1 MSEQVTNIPAAST
14 VKANLAMN
22 NDNQSRNTEGLDK
35 REVDQTPAPRV
46 KSADDFWDKMG
57 GDNAFHEASGHQ
69 YDPDRDD
76 NINKQNVEGSPQRRR
91 ATDVNPNMGNA
102 QVTQEYVNHH
112 ASELAG
118 ALQQI
123 EQMYQQN
130 ELSPEQYQA
139 AMQKAGEF
147 YTDLRALDVAAKTNE
162 FNIKQSQQQFH
173 DDLGELLPEWQ
184 KPSNRDHIR
193 ARLTNFVGK
202 YGISPEELKHAQL
215 SPKACAFLAKV
226 EKQLRPASKQL
237 TQLSQA
243 RKAEQNINSRQQQQ
257 NQLVN
262 HGNGIESMQ
271 NKVDK
276 ISDLLAKN
284 SRI

>member
-57 GDNAFHEASGHQ
+57 GDNAFHEASDHQ
-69 YDPDRDD
+69 YDLDR
-76 NINKQNVEGSPQRRR
+76 EGSQQQSQATQQKRR
-91 ATDVNPNMGNA
+91 ASDFNPHMN
-102 QVTQEYVNHH
+102 QPPTREYVNQQ
-112 ASELAG
+112 ANELESAIG
-118 ALQQI
+118 QI
-123 EQMYQQN
+123 RQMYDNN
-130 ELSPEQYQA
+130 ELSIDQFNTANQNARAMYEDLQRADIA
-139 AMQKAGEF
+139 AQHYELNQVK
-147 YTDLRALDVAAKTNE
+147 L
-162 FNIKQSQQQFH
+162 QQQFH

-184 KPSNRDHIR
+184 KSANRDHIK

-202 YGISPEELKHAQL
+202 YGISPEELKQAQL

-237 TQLSQA
+237 NQLSQA
-243 RKAEQNINSRQQQQ
+243 RKAEQNINNRQQQQ